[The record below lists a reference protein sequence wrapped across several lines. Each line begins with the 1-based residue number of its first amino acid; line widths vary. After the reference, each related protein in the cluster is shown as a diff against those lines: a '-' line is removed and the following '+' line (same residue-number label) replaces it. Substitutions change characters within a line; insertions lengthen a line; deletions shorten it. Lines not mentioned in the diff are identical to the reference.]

1 MKWPLP
7 RKPLP
12 LWSKHHLQNQSK
24 QILHCFYILLQ
35 SKPLCSPVDLW
46 NSGMCDWLR
55 SSSASESDTVITF
68 TLNIRSMW
76 IWAKLKKGGYIHFW
90 MADGG
95 SRKVGNRP
103 LGSSSGVT
111 SGSLG
116 GSGMLQSVP
125 AQVVS
130 QVHVASLLHTCAQ
143 QTYRGKQNE
152 RWSFFKFPS
161 RNFFSSI
168 FPQHYTKKSGIGFDV
183 W

>member
-55 SSSASESDTVITF
+55 SSSATESDTVITF

-103 LGSSSGVT
+103 LGSSSGAT

-130 QVHVASLLHTCAQ
+130 QVHVASLLHTCTQ
-143 QTYRGKQNE
+143 QTYTGKQNE
-152 RWSFFKFPS
+152 RASNQDAAAMAFFNLSTGLHF
-161 RNFFSSI
+161 
-168 FPQHYTKKSGIGFDV
+168 
-183 W
+183 